1 MSLYM
6 VKRAFIDVIKLS
18 IFRWKISLVYLDG
31 SNIIMCPYE
40 REARM
45 SGAKMRLTMQEVV
58 VVCFEWRRDYGDA
71 AFRNWNA
78 QGGSFSP
85 ETSRSYIALET
96 TCL

>member
-6 VKRAFIDVIKLS
+6 VKRAFIDMIKLS
-18 IFRWKISLVYLDG
+18 IFRWKISLVYLNG

-58 VVCFEWRRDYGDA
+58 VVCFEWRKG
-71 AFRNWNA
+71 
-78 QGGSFSP
+78 P
-85 ETSRSYIALET
+85 
-96 TCL
+96 

>member
-1 MSLYM
+1 MSLYI

-45 SGAKMRLTMQEVV
+45 SGAKNETH
-58 VVCFEWRRDYGDA
+58 
-71 AFRNWNA
+71 NA
-78 QGGSFSP
+78 RGCCGV
-85 ETSRSYIALET
+85 L
-96 TCL
+96 